1 MKSRIW
7 FVVIV
12 FLLAAAIIGGIYV
25 HNKNIEDTYNNAVNL
40 IKSEAYEDGLAE
52 LDKAN
57 PEPIDRDDFMWDARR
72 NEIEKPYKNTIP
84 LYAYA
89 LAQIEYKSED
99 VSLYTVND
107 LLDLI
112 PANYGGE
119 LSEEIKKFKADFKP
133 QYDDYLAERER
144 IAEQERQKQLQ
155 ETKERLKNTI
165 PYEGMSESYIDLTA
179 MGKHHAYESSVIG
192 KGKRNEHIEHE
203 YKWMTNSGKTIL
215 IVDCEDGVVESVYKY
230 WEDKYWTADGKPIYS
245 GTRSGYSSSSSG
257 KKKVYNDDSYN
268 VNDYY
273 DAEDFY
279 EDYYDDFYD
288 YEDAEDYF
296 DENRDW

>member
-1 MKSRIW
+1 M
-7 FVVIV
+7 
-12 FLLAAAIIGGIYV
+12 

-57 PEPIDRDDFMWDARR
+57 PEPIDRDDFMWDAKR
-72 NEIEKPYKNTIP
+72 NEIENPYKNTIP
-84 LYAYA
+84 LYAYS
-89 LAQIEYKSED
+89 LAKIEYKSDD

-107 LLDLI
+107 YLELI
-112 PANYGGE
+112 PSNYNGE

-133 QYDDYLAERER
+133 EYDDYLAERER

-165 PYEGMSESYIDLTA
+165 PYEGMSESYINYTA
-179 MGKHHAYESSVIG
+179 MGNYHDKEYVVVG
-192 KGKRNEHIEHE
+192 KGKRTEWSKNE
-203 YKWMTNSGKTIL
+203 YRWKNSNGKTIL
-215 IVDCEDGVVESVYKY
+215 YVECRDGVVTDVTKY

-288 YEDAEDYF
+288 YEDAEDYYN
-296 DENRDW
+296 EHAN

>member
-7 FVVIV
+7 FLVIV
-12 FLLAAAIIGGIYV
+12 FLLVAAIISGIYV

-57 PEPIDRDDFMWDARR
+57 PEPIDRDDFMWDAKR
-72 NEIEKPYKNTIP
+72 NEIENPYKNTIP
-84 LYAYA
+84 LYAYS
-89 LAQIEYKSED
+89 LAKIEYGSDD

-107 LLDLI
+107 YLELI
-112 PANYGGE
+112 PSNYNGE

-133 QYDDYLAERER
+133 EYDDYLAERER

-165 PYEGMSESYIDLTA
+165 PYEGMSESYINYTA
-179 MGKHHAYESSVIG
+179 MGNYHDKEYVVVG
-192 KGKRNEHIEHE
+192 KGKRTEWSKNE
-203 YKWMTNSGKTIL
+203 YRWKNNNGKTIL
-215 IVDCEDGVVESVYKY
+215 YVECRDGVVTDVTKY

-245 GTRSGYSSSSSG
+245 GIRSGYSSSSSG

>member
-7 FVVIV
+7 VLVIV
-12 FLLAAAIIGGIYV
+12 FLLAVAIISGIYM

-40 IKSEAYEDGLAE
+40 IKNEAYEDGLAE

-57 PEPIDRDDFMWDARR
+57 PEPIDRDDFMWDAIR
-72 NEIEKPYKNTIP
+72 NEIENPYKNTIP
-84 LYAYA
+84 LYAYS
-89 LAQIEYKSED
+89 LAKIEYGSDD

-107 LLDLI
+107 YLELI
-112 PANYGGE
+112 PSNYNGE

-133 QYDDYLAERER
+133 EYDDYLAERER

-165 PYEGMSESYIDLTA
+165 PYEGMSESYINYTA
-179 MGKHHAYESSVIG
+179 MGNYHDKEYVVVG
-192 KGKRNEHIEHE
+192 KGKRTEWSKNE
-203 YKWMTNSGKTIL
+203 YRWKNNNGKTIL
-215 IVDCEDGVVESVYKY
+215 YVECRDGVVTDVTKY

>member
-1 MKSRIW
+1 MSFKFEDLNEELFSR
-7 FVVIV
+7 VIA
-12 FLLAAAIIGGIYV
+12 FLLAAAIISGIYV
-25 HNKNIEDTYNNAVNL
+25 YNKNIEDTYNNAVNL

-107 LLDLI
+107 FLDLI
-112 PANYGGE
+112 PANYSGE

-144 IAEQERQKQLQ
+144 IDEQERQKQLQ

-179 MGKHHAYESSVIG
+179 IGKHHAYESSVIG

-273 DAEDFY
+273 DAED
-279 EDYYDDFYD
+279 
-288 YEDAEDYF
+288 YF